1 MSHICNDMTRLV
13 LGGAAVLGASLAA
26 AQVYEE
32 NLPLDHPAIQYRQ
45 EPTDDPVFRLAREL
59 ESGRASLEFET
70 ASSYLPSLLDR
81 LGVSPDSQTL
91 VFSKTS
97 VQESLISPR
106 TPRAIY
112 FGDDVAI
119 AYVPGAEAIEIA
131 AVDPS
136 KGVVFYSLDARK
148 SEHPRFV
155 RSAGCLHC
163 HQGPATLGVPGIY
176 VGSVHTSPSGRA
188 DFRLGSI
195 VTDHRTA
202 FADRWGGW
210 YVDGAAPGAH
220 RGNAVSTDPEFTS
233 ATAVSRSD
241 AKRYLV
247 PTSDIV
253 ALMTLEHQTQMTNLF
268 TRLSWEAR
276 IDPVGP
282 LRPPGPLDPGLASRI
297 EEVARYMLFLDEV
310 PLRETIHGVSAFT
323 EIFPKRGPRDRS
335 GRSLRDFDLER
346 RLFRYPLSYMVYSR
360 HFDGLPTA
368 VRERLCRRLYEL
380 LPGEERQAILEILRD
395 TKPGLPGWR
404 TE

>member
-1 MSHICNDMTRLV
+1 MTRLV
-13 LGGAAVLGASLAA
+13 LGGATILGAWFAPA
-26 AQVYEE
+26 VQVYED
-32 NLPLDHPAIQYRQ
+32 NLPLEHPAIQYRH
-45 EPTDDPVFRLAREL
+45 EPADDPVARLARDL
-59 ESGRASLEFET
+59 ESGKAELRFEP
-70 ASSYLPSLLDR
+70 ASSYLPSVLDR

-97 VQESLISPR
+97 VQESRISPR

-119 AYVPGAEAIEIA
+119 AYVPGADAIELA

-148 SEHPRFV
+148 SERPRFV
-155 RSAGCLHC
+155 RSEGCLHC
-163 HQGPATLGVPGIY
+163 HQGPATFGVPGVY

-195 VTDHRTA
+195 VTDHRTP

-210 YVDGAAPGAH
+210 YVDGATGDTH

-233 ATAVSRSD
+233 AMPLTRPD
-241 AKRYLV
+241 EKRYLA
-247 PTSDIV
+247 PSSDIV
-253 ALMTLEHQTQMTNLF
+253 ALMTLEHQTQMINLF

-276 IDPVGP
+276 INS
-282 LRPPGPLDPGLASRI
+282 LGPLDPGLAARI

-310 PLRETIHGVSAFT
+310 PLREKIRGVSSFT
-323 EIFPKRGPRDRS
+323 ETFPKRGPRDGK

-346 RLFRYPLSYMVYSR
+346 RLFRYRLSYMVYSR
-360 HFDGLPTA
+360 HFDGLPAA

-380 LPGEERQAILEILRD
+380 SPAEERREILDILRE
-395 TKPGLPGWR
+395 TKPDLPGWR

>member
-1 MSHICNDMTRLV
+1 MTRLV
-13 LGGAAVLGASLAA
+13 LGGATILGASLAG

-32 NLPLDHPAIQYRQ
+32 NLPLDHPAILYRH
-45 EPTDDPVFRLAREL
+45 EAANDPVSRLARDL
-59 ESGRASLEFET
+59 ESGKAVLEFEEE
-70 ASSYLPSLLDR
+70 SSYLPSVLDR
-81 LGVSPDSQTL
+81 LGVNPDSQTL

-97 VQESLISPR
+97 VQESRISPR

-119 AYVPGAEAIEIA
+119 AHVPGADAIEIA
-131 AVDPS
+131 AVDPT

-148 SEHPRFV
+148 TERPRFV
-155 RSAGCLHC
+155 RSEGCLHC

-195 VTDHRTA
+195 VTDHRTP

-210 YVDGAAPGAH
+210 YVDGATGEVH

-233 ATAVSRSD
+233 AMSVPRSD
-241 AKRYLV
+241 ADRYLA
-247 PTSDIV
+247 PSSDIV
-253 ALMTLEHQTQMTNLF
+253 ALMTLEHQTQMTNLL

-276 IDPVGP
+276 IDS
-282 LRPPGPLDPGLASRI
+282 LDPGLASRI

-310 PLRETIHGVSAFT
+310 PLREKVRGVSSFT
-323 EIFPKRGPRDRS
+323 ETFPRRGPRDRH
-335 GRSLRDFDLER
+335 GRSLRDFDLDR
-346 RLFRYPLSYMVYSR
+346 RLFRYPLSYMVYS
-360 HFDGLPTA
+360 HQFDGLPTA
-368 VRERLCRRLYEL
+368 VGERLSRRLYEL
-380 LPGEERQAILEILRD
+380 LPEEGRQEILAIVRD

>member
-1 MSHICNDMTRLV
+1 M
-13 LGGAAVLGASLAA
+13 
-26 AQVYEE
+26 
-32 NLPLDHPAIQYRQ
+32 
-45 EPTDDPVFRLAREL
+45 
-59 ESGRASLEFET
+59 LEFEEG
-70 ASSYLPSLLDR
+70 SSYLPSVLDR

-97 VQESLISPR
+97 VQESRISPR

-119 AYVPGAEAIEIA
+119 ALCPEPTPSSSRPSIRRKASSSTVSMRGSRKRPRIE
-131 AVDPS
+131 
-136 KGVVFYSLDARK
+136 R
-148 SEHPRFV
+148 SE
-155 RSAGCLHC
+155 GCLHC
-163 HQGPATLGVPGIY
+163 HQGPATLGVPGVY
-176 VGSVHTSPSGRA
+176 VGSVRDPPSGRA

-195 VTDHRTA
+195 VTDHRTP

-210 YVDGAAPGAH
+210 YVDGATGEVH

-233 ATAVSRSD
+233 AMPVPRFEAN
-241 AKRYLV
+241 RYLA

-276 IDPVGP
+276 IDSLGS
-282 LRPPGPLDPGLASRI
+282 LDPGLASRI

-310 PLRETIHGVSAFT
+310 PLRERIRGVSSFT
-323 EIFPKRGPRDRS
+323 ETFPKRGPRDRQ

-360 HFDGLPTA
+360 QFDGLPTA
-368 VRERLCRRLYEL
+368 VRERLGRRLYEL
-380 LPGEERQAILEILRD
+380 SPAEERREILDILRD
-395 TKPGLPGWR
+395 TKPDLPGWR

>member
-1 MSHICNDMTRLV
+1 MTRLA
-13 LGGAAVLGASLAA
+13 LGSAAVLGASLAA
-26 AQVYEE
+26 AQVYED
-32 NLPLDHPAIQYRQ
+32 NLPLEHPEIQYRL
-45 EPTDDPVFRLAREL
+45 EPADDPVARLSRDL
-59 ESGRASLEFET
+59 ESGKAALEFED
-70 ASSYLPSLLDR
+70 SGSYLASVLDR
-81 LGVSPDSQTL
+81 LRVNRDSQTL

-97 VQESLISPR
+97 VQESRISPR

-119 AYVPGAEAIEIA
+119 AYVPGADAIELA

-148 SEHPRFV
+148 SERPRFV
-155 RSAGCLHC
+155 RSEECLHC

-195 VTDHRTA
+195 VTDHRTP

-210 YVDGAAPGAH
+210 YVDGASGEAH
-220 RGNAVSTDPEFTS
+220 RGNAVSNDPEFTS
-233 ATAVSRSD
+233 AMPVPRPD
-241 AKRYLV
+241 EKRYLS
-247 PTSDIV
+247 PSSDIV
-253 ALMTLEHQTQMTNLF
+253 ALMTLEHQTQMTNLL

-276 IDPVGP
+276 IDS
-282 LRPPGPLDPGLASRI
+282 LDAGLAPRI

-310 PLRETIHGVSAFT
+310 PLREKIRGASSFT
-323 EIFPKRGPRDRS
+323 ETFPQRGPRDGK

-360 HFDGLPTA
+360 HFDGLPTS
-368 VRERLCRRLYEL
+368 VRERLCRRLFEL
-380 LPGEERQAILEILRD
+380 LAGEQRQAILEILQD